1 MANNVARVIKTI
13 IEELSC
19 ELRSITFYIRG
30 RAHHNQQKNKKLIDV
45 PSNHHET
52 IGHHNLHA
60 HEFQKQAYWAVSDE
74 HLSNSPHVTNGQ

>member
-1 MANNVARVIKTI
+1 MDNNITRVIKTI

-19 ELRSITFYIRG
+19 GLRSITFYIR
-30 RAHHNQQKNKKLIDV
+30 AHHNQRKNKKLIDV

-52 IGHHNLHA
+52 IGHHNLHT

-74 HLSNSPHVTNGQ
+74 YLSNSPHVTNGQ